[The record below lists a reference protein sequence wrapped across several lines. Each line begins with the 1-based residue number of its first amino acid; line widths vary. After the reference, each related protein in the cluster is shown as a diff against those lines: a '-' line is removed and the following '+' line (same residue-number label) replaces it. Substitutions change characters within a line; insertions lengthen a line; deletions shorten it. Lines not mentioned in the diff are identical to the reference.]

1 MAKDTVTVRLQK
13 LLNNKLLLS
22 SSHDKKT
29 IISAYNT
36 LISIL
41 QTPEMHQQLPGNQD
55 LLFECISQIILTSFN
70 QYFHDDQLRF
80 LLQLV
85 SNTCVLSMSQNQIID
100 SWLTNIEQRTFEKQD
115 SYDDD
120 DDDDLYE
127 DITESEDDE
136 KTKNVTKNTNNESK
150 LSFSKQHK

>member
-13 LLNNKLLLS
+13 LLNKKLLLS
-22 SSHDKKT
+22 SSYDKNP

-41 QTPEMHQQLPGNQD
+41 QTPEMHKQLPENQN

-85 SNTCVLSMSQNQIID
+85 SNTCVLSISLNQIID
-100 SWLTNIEQRTFEKQD
+100 NWLKNIEQRTFEKPD
-115 SYDDD
+115 SY

-127 DITESEDDE
+127 DVTESEDDE
-136 KTKNVTKNTNNESK
+136 KIKNVTKNTNNQSK
-150 LSFSKQHK
+150 LSS

>member
-85 SNTCVLSMSQNQIID
+85 SNTCVLSMS
-100 SWLTNIEQRTFEKQD
+100 
-115 SYDDD
+115 
-120 DDDDLYE
+120 
-127 DITESEDDE
+127 
-136 KTKNVTKNTNNESK
+136 
-150 LSFSKQHK
+150 